1 MAIDDVITYVSRFD
15 PRFAQRIEG
24 ANAEDVSRLE
34 RLVHSLT
41 GKQAPPDYLEY
52 MLRLGLNDGGL
63 RPIAQYA
70 SLGIYEDMERD
81 GDTKDDFAPDCILI
95 AYTGVALPDVSL
107 EILDGSETPPRAVF
121 TSDSE
126 ILNEEAES
134 LHNMLHHAAFSTF
147 RLQKLPFRAA
157 FRPRDSKAS
166 LPDLVEAAIEAG
178 VLKEEF
184 SDRDVFCGTRGN
196 TCVGM
201 EYLAS
206 QSPHIRFSS
215 TASTGIDDLVAEFRG
230 DTALSLIT

>member
-1 MAIDDVITYVSRFD
+1 
-15 PRFAQRIEG
+15 
-24 ANAEDVSRLE
+24 
-34 RLVHSLT
+34 
-41 GKQAPPDYLEY
+41 

-70 SLGIYEDMERD
+70 SMKFSSMLGIYEDMERD